1 MALTP
6 PYTAI
11 PDTDIDADSPITVA
25 LMTALRD
32 NALNAAPVGASVSFC
47 GPASEIP
54 VGWLEEDGS
63 AISRT
68 VYAAAFTVM
77 GTAFG
82 VGDGSTTFNI
92 PDSRGKSDIG
102 VGTGA
107 GLTARALA
115 DLGGEEDHQLTIA
128 ELASHNH
135 STPYA
140 MGGSGVWKINQSSGS
155 RASVYPVG
163 STGSN
168 GAHNTM
174 HPFIAKRRIV
184 KVLG

>member
-1 MALTP
+1 MANAP
-6 PYTAI
+6 DYVAI
-11 PDTDIDADSPITVA
+11 PNTDLDADSPITVA

-32 NALNAAPVGASVSFC
+32 NALNAAPVGASISFC

-63 AISRT
+63 AISRS
-68 VYAAAFTVM
+68 VYADLFTVM

-82 VGDGSTTFNI
+82 IGDGSTTFNL
-92 PDSRGKSDIG
+92 PDGRGKSDIG

-107 GLTARALA
+107 GLTARAMA
-115 DLGGEEDHQLTIA
+115 DSGGEEVHQLTIA

-168 GAHNTM
+168 TAHNTM
-174 HPFIAKRRIV
+174 HPYLAKRKII
-184 KVLG
+184 KAIQ